1 MTDPKTTPAAP
12 EAPAPLQEPSQDP
25 RLVAQVPMDAQTA
38 SREVKSVGVG
48 GGVVAGV
55 AAGAAVGTLVGGP
68 VGAVVGGTAGAIVGA
83 LGGYAAVDATDPD
96 YSYWRDNFRNQ
107 PGFVGDYNFEDDY
120 SPAYRLGYQG
130 RTRYVGKT
138 WQEAEDDLQ
147 RDWET
152 LKGHSRLSWEQ
163 AKAAGRSAWERER
176 G

>member
-68 VGAVVGGTAGAIVGA
+68 LGAVVGGTAFVLSAMRAPANHFSVISPKV
-83 LGGYAAVDATDPD
+83 LAAVSRRFSRCFSSA
-96 YSYWRDNFRNQ
+96 
-107 PGFVGDYNFEDDY
+107 GDL
-120 SPAYRLGYQG
+120 P
-130 RTRYVGKT
+130 
-138 WQEAEDDLQ
+138 
-147 RDWET
+147 
-152 LKGHSRLSWEQ
+152 
-163 AKAAGRSAWERER
+163 
-176 G
+176 